1 MMRVFVYEHLS
12 ASSAPDSDA
21 ELLAAGR
28 AMRDAVAI
36 DLLGADDCAVSVAS
50 SIAHD
55 VPPGVFAVRPAIGQ
69 TAGEFVAA
77 QEAIHDRVWVIAPES
92 DGVLAS
98 LHRAVGSARWVGC
111 DAATIDIAAS
121 KRATLERV
129 SARGVS
135 TPLAFETDVP
145 GRRWVVK
152 PDDGAG
158 ALDTRVHATLD
169 AARADWFTRTGS
181 RATLEAWVEGEP
193 LSLSLMCRVDRVEL
207 LSVNR
212 QRIGRDASGLL
223 SFDGVDIAAW
233 PINDARGALLADW
246 AHRVVRALPGLRGFV
261 GIDLVWHA
269 QRGPVLIEINPRV
282 TMAYVGLSKALGRN
296 LASTALAA
304 HEREPAHA

>member
-1 MMRVFVYEHLS
+1 MMHVFVYEHFS
-12 ASSAPDSDA
+12 ASGAPDSDA

-28 AMRDAVAI
+28 AMRDAVAY
-36 DLLGADDCAVSVAS
+36 DLLGAGDCAVSVATS
-50 SIAHD
+50 CAHD
-55 VPPGVFAVRPAIGQ
+55 VPHGAFAVRPAIGQ

-77 QEAIHDRVWVIAPES
+77 QAAIHDRVWVIAPES
-92 DGVLAS
+92 DGVLAM

-111 DAATIDIAAS
+111 NAAAIDIAAS

-129 SARGVS
+129 SSRGVS

-158 ALDTRVHATLD
+158 SLDTRVHATLD

-193 LSLSLMCRVDRVEL
+193 LSLSLLCGVDRVEL

-212 QRIGRDASGLL
+212 QRIGLDASGLL
-223 SFDGVDIAAW
+223 SFDGVDIAAQ
-233 PINDARGALLADW
+233 PIDDARGALLADW

-304 HEREPAHA
+304 HEREPVHA